1 MLFAKCLLIGAG
13 VAMFV
18 IAAAILA
25 VRLGQTPKTSTYY
38 PQE

>member
-1 MLFAKCLLIGAG
+1 MLFAKYLLIGTG

-18 IAAAILA
+18 VAAGILA
-25 VRLGQTPKTSTYY
+25 VRIGQTPKTSTYS